1 MAIVERFVM
10 PLKHVG
16 DYALHPPGGA
26 SVTPGKVEANPY
38 MSMPPKD
45 LRRMIQEQPDHK
57 DIKKIRSAL
66 KQFERI
72 YTYPGYP
79 WRAQR
84 AKRVLSNYLKISELV
99 NPAINLP
106 YYQDLETDQGDD
118 EIIESL
124 KGLYDND
131 NLEKFDY
138 ARQGIRPIRDIDTGV
153 GDFTSPKESPFGE
166 QIVKP
171 RGDGPDPDD
180 MECVEPPTGGP
191 SGEF

>member
-1 MAIVERFVM
+1 MTIVGRFVM

-16 DYALHPPGGA
+16 DYVLAPPSG
-26 SVTPGKVEANPY
+26 SNVPGKVEANPY
-38 MSMPPKD
+38 MSMPPKE
-45 LRRMIQEQPDHK
+45 LRRMVQEQPDHK

-106 YYQDLETDQGDD
+106 YYQDLETNQGQD
-118 EIIESL
+118 EIIDSL

-138 ARQGIRPIRDIDTGV
+138 ARQGIRPIRDIDTAEGA
-153 GDFTSPKESPFGE
+153 FLNPKESPFGE

-171 RGDGPDPDD
+171 RGDGPDPDG
-180 MECVEPPTGGP
+180 MEYPDPPTGGP